1 MEWVSKGPGGSMEA
15 CVVAR
20 MKGGVSSR
28 VGSTVL
34 GMVMMWCVLMK
45 AMRTAKVSW
54 NDPRSLSGAGWMVA
68 SSARTSLGV
77 LVGSTSLAM
86 RVNSA

>member
-28 VGSTVL
+28 VGSTL
-34 GMVMMWCVLMK
+34 EGMVMMWWVSMK
-45 AMRTAKVSW
+45 VMRLVKVS
-54 NDPRSLSGAGWMVA
+54 
-68 SSARTSLGV
+68 
-77 LVGSTSLAM
+77 
-86 RVNSA
+86 